1 MAVLVYADNSGG
13 MVPNSALEAIYYAS
27 KVAQEKGTETIAVA
41 IGTIDNSVL
50 ESLGNYGADK
60 VLHYS
65 DDKLKDFDSQSY
77 TKVVSDA
84 IGNTGADVIIF
95 SHNYASKSIGP
106 RLSAK
111 LQAGMAVSVLELP
124 KVDGDSLTVRRSVYA
139 GKAFADVTI
148 SSTTKI
154 IAVTPN
160 AFSPEVTDKKATV
173 ESAGVDLTDADFG
186 MKITATNKVTDKV
199 SLTEATIVVSGGRG
213 LKDASNWGML
223 QEMADMLGAATACSK
238 PVADMGWRPHSEH
251 VGQTGITVR
260 PNLYFAIGISGAIQ
274 HLAGVNGSKVIVAIN
289 TDSEAPIFK
298 AADYGIIG
306 DAFEVV
312 PKLNSAIKSLKG

>member
-13 MVPNSALEAIYYAS
+13 SVPNSALEAVYYAS
-27 KVAQEKGTETIAVA
+27 KVAAEKGTETIAVA
-41 IGTIDNSVL
+41 VGEMDNSVL

-65 DDKLKDFDSQSY
+65 DAKLNDFDSQSY
-77 TKVVSDA
+77 TKVVLDA
-84 IGNTGADVIIF
+84 ISNTGADVIIF

-111 LQAGMAVSVLELP
+111 LQAGMAVAVMGMP
-124 KVDGDSLTVRRSVYA
+124 QADGDSMTVRRTVYA
-139 GKAFADVTI
+139 GKAFADVTV
-148 SSTTKI
+148 SSAVKI
-154 IAVTPN
+154 FAVQPN
-160 AFSPEVTDKKATV
+160 AFSPEVKDKKAAV
-173 ESAGVDLTDADFG
+173 ESASVDLSDADFG
-186 MKITATNKVTDKV
+186 MKITDTNKVTDKV
-199 SLTEATIVVSGGRG
+199 PLTEATVVVSGGRG
-213 LKDASNWGML
+213 LKGAENWGML
-223 QEMADMLGAATACSK
+223 EEMADMLGAATSCSK

-312 PKLNSAIKSLKG
+312 PKLNAAIKNLKG

>member
-1 MAVLVYADNSGG
+1 M
-13 MVPNSALEAIYYAS
+13 PNSALEAIYYAS

>member
-13 MVPNSALEAIYYAS
+13 TVPNSALEAVYYAS
-27 KVAQEKGTETIAVA
+27 KVAVEKGTETVAVA
-41 IGTIDNSVL
+41 IGAIDNTVL

-84 IGNTGADVIIF
+84 ISSTGADVIIF

-111 LQAGMAVSVLELP
+111 LQAGMAVSVLGLP
-124 KVDGDSLTVRRSVYA
+124 KIEGDSLTVRRSVYA
-139 GKAFADVTI
+139 GKAFADVTV
-148 SSTTKI
+148 SSATKI

-160 AFSPEVTDKKATV
+160 AFSPEVSDKKATV
-173 ESAGVDLTDADFG
+173 ESASVELTDADFG
-186 MKITATNKVTDKV
+186 MKVTDTNKVTDKV

-312 PKLNSAIKSLKG
+312 PKLNAAIKSLKG

>member
-13 MVPNSALEAIYYAS
+13 SVPNSALEAVYYAS
-27 KVAQEKGTETIAVA
+27 KVAADKGTETIAVA
-41 IGTIDNSVL
+41 IGAMDNSVL

-60 VLHYS
+60 VLHYN

-84 IGNTGADVIIF
+84 ISNTGADVIIF

-111 LQAGMAVSVLELP
+111 LQAGMAVGVMGMP
-124 KVDGDSLTVRRSVYA
+124 QIDGDSMTVRRSVYA
-139 GKAFADVTI
+139 GKAFADVTV
-148 SSTTKI
+148 SSAIKI
-154 IAVTPN
+154 FAVQPN
-160 AFSPEVTDKKATV
+160 AFSPEVTDKKAAV
-173 ESAGVDLTDADFG
+173 ESVSVDLVDADFG
-186 MKITATNKVTDKV
+186 IKITGTNKVTDKV
-199 SLTEATIVVSGGRG
+199 PLTEATVVVSGGRG
-213 LKDASNWGML
+213 LKGAENWGML
-223 QEMADMLGAATACSK
+223 EEMADLLGAATSCSK

-312 PKLNSAIKSLKG
+312 PKLNAAIKNLKG